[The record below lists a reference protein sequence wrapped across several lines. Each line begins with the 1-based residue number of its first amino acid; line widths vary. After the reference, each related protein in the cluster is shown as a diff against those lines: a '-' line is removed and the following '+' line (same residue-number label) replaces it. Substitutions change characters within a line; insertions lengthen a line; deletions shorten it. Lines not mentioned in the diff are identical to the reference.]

1 MIDYPSSNLEFFLRP
16 LLAVILGGLLGWE
29 RETHD
34 KPAGLRTMMM
44 VGLGSAAF
52 TTVVFWLYAGIA
64 TSGLTPRVDPLRIVE
79 GVVGGIGFLGAGSI
93 IQSRGSVQGMTT
105 AATIWVVGSIGV
117 ACGVGQYWV
126 AGIVTFYAWLIL
138 WLVGFIEHHSRRLK
152 GPDQDNADQENAR
165 NGD

>member
-16 LLAVILGGLLGWE
+16 LLAAIFGGLLGWE

-52 TTVVFWLYAGIA
+52 TT
-64 TSGLTPRVDPLRIVE
+64 
-79 GVVGGIGFLGAGSI
+79 
-93 IQSRGSVQGMTT
+93 
-105 AATIWVVGSIGV
+105 
-117 ACGVGQYWV
+117 
-126 AGIVTFYAWLIL
+126 
-138 WLVGFIEHHSRRLK
+138 
-152 GPDQDNADQENAR
+152 DQENAR